1 MGKDTVMRV
10 EQTYAFVC
18 STYIDRLKLGR
29 NRISIQKDSEGTP
42 NSWDDHKVVM
52 AGGGE
57 LINRSW

>member
-42 NSWDDHKVVM
+42 NS
-52 AGGGE
+52 
-57 LINRSW
+57 